1 MKILIYTPKLT
12 PRIRYV
18 FNFIFRDILLV
29 KPEFTDHAEEF
40 RSHEGVKISY
50 AENPLGEEVFFRS
63 SPLLLENGIRQE
75 SKMEHPA
82 DDLFASSFYLIS
94 RYEEYLPHKRDMN
107 DRYDVKE
114 SITFKNNFLHKP
126 VVNIWADQVR
136 EEILK
141 KYPQFQFPK
150 RQYKFIPTID
160 VDNAYAYREKGF
172 VRTFG
177 AYSRSLLKMNFEDIS
192 ERTNVLLGKENDP
205 YDVFEYLIS
214 VQKKY
219 ELKPIYFFLLA
230 DYGLNDK
237 NVPHTSKKFQSLIKT
252 VNDYAEVGIHP
263 SYNSAE
269 NKEKLKTEISRLA
282 EVLHKDITKSRQHF
296 LKIYLPETYRNLIQL
311 GITDDYTMGYASEMG
326 FRAGTCTPF
335 YFYDLKNEAETALRI
350 HPFCLMEATF
360 KYYKNILPGN
370 ALELMKPVIDEV
382 KKAGGTLYSLWHNEF
397 LSDAKEFKGWR
408 KVFEEMVEYA
418 V

>member
-1 MKILIYTPKLT
+1 MKILIYTPELT
-12 PRIRYV
+12 ARIRYI
-18 FNFIFRDILLV
+18 FNFIFRDILLAE
-29 KPEFTDHAEEF
+29 PEFTINAEEF
-40 RSHEGVKISY
+40 QSFEGAKISY
-50 AENPLGEEVFFRS
+50 AQAPLRDEIFFRS
-63 SPLLLENGIRQE
+63 SPLLFENGISLE
-75 SKMEHPA
+75 SKIENPSS
-82 DDLFASSFYLIS
+82 DFFATAFYLVS

-107 DRYDVKE
+107 DRYDVME
-114 SITFKNNFLHKP
+114 SLAYKNNFLHKP
-126 VVNIWADQVR
+126 VVNIWAQQIR

-141 KYPQFQFPK
+141 KFPQFQFP
-150 RQYKFIPTID
+150 RQPYKFIPTID

-214 VQKKY
+214 VQKKHG
-219 ELKPIYFFLLA
+219 LMPIYFFLLA

-252 VNDYAEVGIHP
+252 ISDYAEVGIHP
-263 SYNSAE
+263 SYNSSE
-269 NKEKLKTEISRLA
+269 NKDKLKTEISRLA
-282 EVLHKDITKSRQHF
+282 EVLHKEITKSRQHF
-296 LKIYLPETYRNLIQL
+296 LKIHLPDTYRNLIQL
-311 GITDDYTMGYASEMG
+311 GITDDYTMGYASEFG

-335 YFYDLKNEAETALRI
+335 YFYDLRNETETALRV
-350 HPFCLMEATF
+350 HPFCLMEATL
-360 KYYKNILPGN
+360 KYYKNIPPGN
-370 ALELMKPVIDEV
+370 AMEQMQPVIDEV
-382 KKAGGTLYSLWHNEF
+382 KKVNGTLYTLWHNEF
-397 LSDAKEFKGWR
+397 LSDVKEFNGWK